1 MQPIPRILS
10 EKIKIFSQFFAAFL
24 KSTDN
29 FEQCEKKKNDE
40 LQSLCVSKVIDGEKR
55 GYINV

>member
-24 KSTDN
+24 KSIFN
-29 FEQCEKKKNDE
+29 FEHCEKKKMIFIAYVFPK
-40 LQSLCVSKVIDGEKR
+40 L
-55 GYINV
+55 

>member
-24 KSTDN
+24 KSTYN
-29 FEQCEKKKNDE
+29 FEQCEKKNDE

-55 GYINV
+55 DYINV

>member
-24 KSTDN
+24 KSTNN
-29 FEQCEKKKNDE
+29 FEQCEKKKMMSFKAYVFRK
-40 LQSLCVSKVIDGEKR
+40 L
-55 GYINV
+55 

>member
-24 KSTDN
+24 KSTYN
-29 FEQCEKKKNDE
+29 FEQCEKKNDE
-40 LQSLCVSKVIDGEKR
+40 LQSSLSISKVIDGEKR